1 MTEAVIALGANLGE
15 PKKALE
21 QALKRISKI
30 EQTILLKVSSFYRTA
45 PVDSSGPD
53 YVNAVVTVE
62 TELEPEA
69 LLRALFVIENEAH
82 RVRPEGVHNA
92 PRTLDLDLLLYG
104 DVVHQTPFLTLP
116 HPRMH
121 ERAFVLVPLLEIE
134 PDCRIPGKGP
144 AGDFLESVKDQ
155 AISREKSLASNT
167 KYLATQVIFRAKII
181 RNFQMPAFMPQMT
194 RLR

>member
-15 PKKALE
+15 PQKALE

-30 EQTILLKVSSFYRTA
+30 EQTILLKASSFYRTA

-53 YVNAVVTVE
+53 YVNAVATVE

-69 LLRALFVIENEAH
+69 LLRALFVIENKAH

-104 DVVHQTPFLTLP
+104 DVVQQTPFLTLP

-134 PDCRIPGKGP
+134 PGCRIPGKGP

-155 AISREKSLASNT
+155 AISRL
-167 KYLATQVIFRAKII
+167 
-181 RNFQMPAFMPQMT
+181 P
-194 RLR
+194 

>member
-21 QALKRISKI
+21 QALKRISEI
-30 EQTILLKVSSFYRTA
+30 EQTRLLKVSSFYRTA

-53 YVNAVVTVE
+53 YVNAVATVE

-104 DVVHQTPFLTLP
+104 DVVQQTPFLTLP

-121 ERAFVLVPLLEIE
+121 ERAFVLVPLLEIKL
-134 PDCRIPGKGP
+134 DCRIPGKGA
-144 AGDFLESVKDQ
+144 AGDFLESVQDQ
-155 AISREKSLASNT
+155 AIN
-167 KYLATQVIFRAKII
+167 
-181 RNFQMPAFMPQMT
+181 
-194 RLR
+194 RLP

>member
-21 QALKRISKI
+21 QALKRISEI
-30 EQTILLKVSSFYRTA
+30 EQT
-45 PVDSSGPD
+45 SGPD
-53 YVNAVVTVE
+53 YVNAVATVK

-104 DVVHQTPFLTLP
+104 DVVQQTPFLTLP

-121 ERAFVLVPLLEIE
+121 ERAFVLVPLLEIK
-134 PDCRIPGKGP
+134 PDCRIPGKGA
-144 AGDFLESVKDQ
+144 AGDFLESVQDQ
-155 AISREKSLASNT
+155 AIK
-167 KYLATQVIFRAKII
+167 
-181 RNFQMPAFMPQMT
+181 
-194 RLR
+194 RLL

>member
-21 QALKRISKI
+21 QALKRISEI
-30 EQTILLKVSSFYRTA
+30 EQTRLLKVSSFYRTA

-53 YVNAVVTVE
+53 YVNAVATVE

-92 PRTLDLDLLLYG
+92 PRNISG
-104 DVVHQTPFLTLP
+104 IQ
-116 HPRMH
+116 
-121 ERAFVLVPLLEIE
+121 ERAFVLVPLLEIK
-134 PDCRIPGKGP
+134 PDCRIPGKGA
-144 AGDFLESVKDQ
+144 AGDFLESVQDQ
-155 AISREKSLASNT
+155 AIN
-167 KYLATQVIFRAKII
+167 
-181 RNFQMPAFMPQMT
+181 
-194 RLR
+194 RLP

>member
-1 MTEAVIALGANLGE
+1 M
-15 PKKALE
+15 
-21 QALKRISKI
+21 
-30 EQTILLKVSSFYRTA
+30 
-45 PVDSSGPD
+45 
-53 YVNAVVTVE
+53 TVE

-104 DVVHQTPFLTLP
+104 DVVQQTPFLTLP

-155 AISREKSLASNT
+155 AISRL
-167 KYLATQVIFRAKII
+167 
-181 RNFQMPAFMPQMT
+181 P
-194 RLR
+194 

>member
-53 YVNAVVTVE
+53 YVNAVATVE

-69 LLRALFVIENEAH
+69 LLSALFVIENEAH

-104 DVVHQTPFLTLP
+104 DVVQQTPFLTLP

-155 AISREKSLASNT
+155 AISRL
-167 KYLATQVIFRAKII
+167 
-181 RNFQMPAFMPQMT
+181 P
-194 RLR
+194 